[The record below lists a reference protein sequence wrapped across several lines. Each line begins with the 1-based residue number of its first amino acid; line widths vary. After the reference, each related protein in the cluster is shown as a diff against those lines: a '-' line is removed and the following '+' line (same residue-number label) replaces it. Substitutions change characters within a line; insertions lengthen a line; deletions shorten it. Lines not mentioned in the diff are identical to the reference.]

1 MIEHES
7 LGEEEP
13 DMASVQLAFE
23 LESEHTRN
31 SYKLD
36 MSQESLGGK
45 TQAVA

>member
-23 LESEHTRN
+23 PESEHTRN

-36 MSQESLGGK
+36 MPQESLEGK